1 MTVFASL
8 VISGLVGGGLAAM
21 IAIGLVMT
29 YKTTGI
35 FNLAQGAIAFLAAF
49 IFLEL
54 NQAAEIPTIV
64 SALITVFVV
73 APLLGL
79 LLEVWLFRRLSKAPE
94 MARIVAPVGLA
105 LAIPAFVSLALQY
118 LGDIPHLGSRIIP
131 VVGAN
136 PIPLGPNPTHFWNLG
151 LDVVIN
157 SNQVIA
163 LAITILSTSG
173 YWYLLRRTRLG
184 LEMRAVVDGHA
195 LASLRGVSHA
205 RVSRLA
211 WMLSFSS
218 AALVGVC
225 GSISLGLNPDTYLE
239 LVFVAAAAAVLG
251 GLSSVPLAFA
261 AALLL
266 GVAQNLVTT
275 YLQRGPLSGVS
286 GIGSA
291 VPFIAMLAGL
301 YVISRRRARVAGTG
315 SSATDAPVEL
325 TRERRTP
332 RQRAVTISLVVVSAV
347 LILTVVGP
355 YWNEFVAEG
364 LGLSIIFLSLVV
376 VTGHAGVVSLA
387 QAALVTCGGLL
398 TGWLAATYGLPLW
411 AAALL
416 AVLAAMIA
424 GLVVAIPAVRL
435 GGLQLA
441 LATLALAYVFSQLV
455 FQIPAVAGGGGIGN
469 SGDLTGW
476 TIPRPSFALSNSSY
490 SILLLVVLVIFVWLV
505 RNFQLSAIGRSVLAV
520 RGSRPGAVAAGVSL
534 ARPVAVAFAFSALI
548 AAVGGFF
555 TAQTLGT
562 ISNTSYPPL
571 TALLWVTIAISIG
584 IRRPTG
590 AILAGMTAAISAQLL
605 TYVTT
610 STEWPNFLFG
620 IGAVVLAEYPG
631 GTLDLQIRQFIWLR
645 DRILPKRSVEWARA
659 YLGHGSSALPQQ
671 RQPQIALVARPAAPA
686 TGENL
691 IAASGNEDR
700 HTDVS
705 NDRRDAS
712 PIDRS
717 SVLRAVAGSRPSVTE
732 PAAQREVTL
741 AVRGLRASYGALEV
755 LHDVDLTVEH
765 GKITALFGANGSG
778 KSTLCS
784 VLAGLLRPSI
794 GEIEL
799 DGESIMKTS
808 SLERLQKGIFVVTES
823 RAIFPKLTVEE
834 NLRVAL
840 KTPDRVE
847 QALAESEELRAR
859 RRTHAGMLSG
869 GEQQLLAMAPALV
882 VQPRVLIADEP
893 HLGLAPKAKERVLGV
908 CRQLRDRGSAVLLI
922 EERPADVFDLADE
935 IALLRL
941 GFVEWQRPKQDV
953 SVGELIDSY
962 LAVHD

>member
-1 MTVFASL
+1 VTVFASL

-35 FNLAQGAIAFLAAF
+35 FNLAQGSIAFLAAF

-54 NQAAEIPTIV
+54 EQAARIPGVV
-64 SALITVFVV
+64 SALITVLVI
-73 APLLGL
+73 APILGL

-118 LGDIPHLGSRIIP
+118 LGDVPHLGNRIVP

-136 PIPLGPNPTHFWNLG
+136 PIPLGPNPSHSWNLG
-151 LDVVIN
+151 LQVVID

-163 LAITILSTSG
+163 LGITVVSTVG

-184 LEMRAVVDGHA
+184 LDMRAVVDGHE

-211 WMLSFSS
+211 WVLSFSS

-251 GLSSVPLAFA
+251 GLSSVPIAFA
-261 AALLL
+261 GALLL
-266 GVAQNLVTT
+266 GVVQNLATT

-301 YVISRRRARVAGTG
+301 YVVGRRRARVAGLG
-315 SSATDAPVEL
+315 SSASDAPVEL
-325 TRERRTP
+325 TRERRTL
-332 RQRAVTISLVVVSAV
+332 RQRVVTIALIVLSAV

-364 LGLSIIFLSLVV
+364 LGLSIIYLSLVV
-376 VTGHAGVVSLA
+376 VTGLAGVVSLA
-387 QAALVTCGGLL
+387 QAAFVTCGGLL
-398 TGWLAATYGLPLW
+398 TGWLATTYGLPLW
-411 AAALL
+411 TAALL
-416 AVLAAMIA
+416 AVLAAMVA

-476 TIPRPSFALSNSSY
+476 TILRPNFALSNSSY
-490 SILLLVVLVIFVWLV
+490 SILLLAVLLVLVWLV

-534 ARPVAVAFAFSALI
+534 ARPIAIAFAFSAMI

-571 TALLWVTIAISIG
+571 TALLWVTVAISIG

-590 AILAGMTAAISAQLL
+590 AILAGMTTAIGAQLL

-631 GTLDLQIRQFIWLR
+631 GTLDLQVRQFIWIR
-645 DRILPKRSVEWARA
+645 DHILPKRCVEWARA
-659 YLGHGSSALPQQ
+659 YLSHSS
-671 RQPQIALVARPAAPA
+671 
-686 TGENL
+686 
-691 IAASGNEDR
+691 
-700 HTDVS
+700 
-705 NDRRDAS
+705 S
-712 PIDRS
+712 PIQQALEFDTALTEHAAMSGKGQDSIAPSGVENGHSDVS
-717 SVLRAVAGSRPSVTE
+717 SVLPCGSRVDGSTALGLVTSAGLGPGE
-732 PAAQREVTL
+732 PAIQREVTL
-741 AVRGLRASYGALEV
+741 AISGLRAGYGALEV
-755 LHDVDLTVEH
+755 LHDLDLTVER
-765 GKITALFGANGSG
+765 GKITALFGANGAG

-784 VLAGLLRPSI
+784 VLAGLLRASV

-799 DGESIMKTS
+799 DGEPIMKLS
-808 SLERLQKGIFVVTES
+808 SLQRLKKGIFVVTES

-840 KTPDRVE
+840 RTTDLVE
-847 QALAESEELRAR
+847 QAMAESKELRER

-869 GEQQLLAMAPALV
+869 GEQQMLAMAPALV
-882 VQPRVLIADEP
+882 MQPRVLIADEP

-908 CRQLRDRGSAVLLI
+908 CRHLRDRGSAVLLI
-922 EERPADVFDLADE
+922 EERPADVFELADE

-941 GFVEWQRPKQDV
+941 GHVEWQRAKQSV
-953 SVGELIDSY
+953 SADELIESY
-962 LAVHD
+962 LAVRD